1 MTTEEQDSEY
11 ALRAYLTFIQTML
24 SQPIQYT
31 RAVLDQFIEH
41 LGQANL
47 DISQLN
53 QFTQKEIILEAM
65 DLFSPVDVAYNT
77 ITLPIVGQVMIPMVG
92 IPPHLRT
99 PGILKGFK
107 Q

>member
-1 MTTEEQDSEY
+1 MATEEQNSEY

-24 SQPIQYT
+24 GQPIQYIQ
-31 RAVLDQFIEH
+31 AVLDQYIKQ
-41 LGQANL
+41 LGQASL

-53 QFTQKEIILEAM
+53 QFTQKEIIIGAI

-77 ITLPIVGQVMIPMVG
+77 ISLPIVGQVMIPMVV